1 MKKFLLLLLVA
12 AVVVGMLDPSAA
24 VAQTRKNVKFV
35 INTATVPD
43 TLLARSR
50 VVVTGATAKG
60 DTTVLTNW
68 GSGDSL
74 ANIGGDYWAKT
85 LSLLVGDTLNYK
97 IKVYGG
103 GWEEN
108 INGPLANTNRNFIV
122 PNVDTVLLP
131 QYWNNG
137 NFPVGKNIGVFDK
150 PYTTVADTFISV
162 YVRVNL
168 KSVSDNG
175 NFGWVAA
182 DKDSVCILGDG
193 KGGPDLDWGTPFYLT
208 QEKPPSNS
216 GTAFG
221 MPPNSFYSGRLRFR
235 KSQVT
240 AGTDVAYKF
249 RLGSNWSYGSVQRS
263 EQLTDPPY
271 AGGNRHFKIPVGLK
285 DTTLSWVYFSDAR
298 PVARPNPDTCVVTF
312 RVDLKKAIDKGGFSP
327 GDTVQ
332 VQSGFFGTAVESPRT
347 KMLQQVIGSI
357 YQVKDTIITKVG
369 ALLDYQ
375 YYINKLG
382 QSTRENYY
390 NFAYAGLTASEAERR
405 QFLMPSKTV
414 TVFDTS
420 NSITS
425 ARRQPEFASTRLLAR
440 RVRVKYEV
448 DLRPA
453 YYQVFLRTDTLS
465 DIQGTINVYKAIKDS
480 IFKWGV
486 WINGNAVGGWGNP
499 NATDWGS
506 GLSGNLN
513 KKLYD
518 DGTNGDRVAGDSIY
532 TRTVICAPESV
543 LVGSKAIVG
552 QVFKF
557 GIKGGDNEGGKGG
570 YGNNHAENIVDTD
583 TAYTISSQWGSINPK
598 FYNAWDYDNKKPVLT
613 GVQELPGLPIV
624 YTLEQNYPNPFNPST
639 RIEFGIPQQANV
651 ELKVYNLL
659 GQEVATLVR
668 ETLRAGRHVVTFDA
682 KNLASGVYFYKISA
696 GQFVSTKK
704 MVLMK

>member
-24 VAQTRKNVKFV
+24 IAQTRKNVKFV

-43 TLLARSR
+43 TVLATSS
-50 VVVTGATAKG
+50 VVITGATSKG
-60 DTTVLTNW
+60 DTVLTNW
-68 GSGDSL
+68 GSGAVL
-74 ANIGGDYWAKT
+74 TNIGGDYWSKT

-108 INGPLANTNRNFIV
+108 INGPLANTNRNFFV
-122 PNVDTVLLP
+122 PANDTVLLP

-137 NFPVGKNIGVFDK
+137 NFPAGKNIGVFEK
-150 PYTTVADTFISV
+150 PYTTVADSFISV

-168 KSVSDNG
+168 KSVSDNA
-175 NFGWVAA
+175 NFGWTAA
-182 DKDSVCILGDG
+182 DKDSVGILGDG

-208 QEKPPSNS
+208 QEKTPTNS
-216 GTAFG
+216 STAFN
-221 MPPNSFYSGRLRFR
+221 MPATSFYSGRLRFR

-240 AGTDVAYKF
+240 AGTDIAYKF
-249 RLGSNWSYGSVQRS
+249 RLGSNWSYGTVQRS
-263 EQLTDPPY
+263 EQLSGPQY
-271 AGGNRHFKIPVGLK
+271 AGGNRHFTIPVGLK
-285 DTTLSWVYFSDAR
+285 DTTLSWVYFSDTK

-312 RVDLKKAIDKGGFSP
+312 LVDLKKAIDKGGFSP
-327 GDTVQ
+327 GDTIQ

-347 KMLQQVIGSI
+347 KTLQQLIGSR
-357 YQVKDTIITKVG
+357 YQIKDTVITKVG

-375 YYINKLG
+375 YYVNKLG
-382 QSTRENYY
+382 ASIRETYY
-390 NFAYAGLTASEAERR
+390 NFAYTGPTPSEAERR
-405 QFLMPSKTV
+405 QFLVPSKSFTV
-414 TVFDTS
+414 ADTVS
-420 NSITS
+420 SITS
-425 ARRQPEFASTRLLAR
+425 SRRQPEFASTKVLAR
-440 RVRVKYEV
+440 KVRVKYEV

-453 YYQVFLRTDTLS
+453 YYQVFLKNDTLA
-465 DIQGTINVYKAIKDS
+465 DIQGTINVYKAVKDS

-486 WINGNAVGGWGNP
+486 WINGPAVGGWGNP
-499 NATDWGS
+499 NASDWGA
-506 GLSGNLN
+506 GLSGNVN
-513 KKLYD
+513 KKMYD

-532 TRTVICAPESV
+532 TRTVICAPESIN
-543 LVGSKAIVG
+543 VGSKGQVG

-583 TAYTISSQWGSINPK
+583 TAYTIVSQWGSINPK
-598 FYNAWDYDNKKPVLT
+598 FYNAWDFDLRKPILT
-613 GVQELPGLPIV
+613 GVQELPGLPVV

-639 RIEFGIPQQANV
+639 KIEFGIPQQANV
-651 ELKVYNLL
+651 ELKVYNVL

-668 ETLRAGRHVVTFDA
+668 ENLRAGRHQVTFDA
-682 KNLASGVYFYKISA
+682 KNMASGIYFYKITA